1 MPLEAAPV
9 RPVHGSACED
19 TVTDSGQGNTAQ
31 GQAAMQEQR
40 LRQIV
45 DQATDTFIVI
55 DAAGCI
61 ADVNAHGCQN
71 LGYAREQL
79 IGRPYALL
87 DPLQPPAR
95 LAELTTAL
103 ATGPLTIETHHR
115 RSDGSELPVEVRF
128 GALATGDG
136 PCLLAICRD
145 ISERRAL
152 EAQLRFQS
160 THDLLTGL
168 PNRNLLEDRLNM
180 AVAHARR
187 RSRLVGVLCLDL
199 IRFKQL
205 VDTLGHTATDEL
217 LRQIAR
223 RLIGVV
229 RPGDTVSRQAGDTF
243 VIVLNELVAEERAS
257 QIAGRLREAVTTPLT
272 VAGQEVYPDAS
283 IGIAV
288 FPRDGSDCDTLLRHA
303 AAAMQRAR
311 QHPRNEPQFYAAAMN
326 TWATERLGLEGKL
339 RRALDGRELLLH
351 YQPQIEL
358 STGHIVG
365 TEALL
370 RWRHPELGM
379 VSPAEFIPLA
389 EETGLIL
396 PIGDWVL
403 RTACAQAR
411 AWRDAGLPELRMCVN
426 LSALQFAQ
434 PDLATRVAAVLAETG
449 LPATALELEITESV
463 LMRDVEAAAA
473 MIGTLNDMGVQ
484 LALDDFGTGY
494 SSLAYLKRFRI
505 QRLKIDRSFVRDITT
520 DPDDAAI
527 TLAVIALAHS
537 LRKSVIAEGVE
548 TEEQRHFLSERGCDE
563 VQGFYFSRPLPAEEL
578 TELLAGRRALANGLG
593 GTETEEPPTVLLV
606 DDDPVFTTFGCSVLR
621 NEACRVLSAR
631 SGREALDLLARNR
644 VDVIVSDQ
652 VMPEMDG
659 ADFLRRTRALYPNAC
674 RIMLSGSTSLQSLIS
689 SINEGGIHKFLE
701 KPVTPERLRTTVREA
716 LARRTPPTG

>member
-434 PDLATRVAAVLAETG
+434 PDLAERVAAVLAETG

-463 LMRDVEAAAA
+463 
-473 MIGTLNDMGVQ
+473 
-484 LALDDFGTGY
+484 
-494 SSLAYLKRFRI
+494 
-505 QRLKIDRSFVRDITT
+505 
-520 DPDDAAI
+520 
-527 TLAVIALAHS
+527 
-537 LRKSVIAEGVE
+537 
-548 TEEQRHFLSERGCDE
+548 
-563 VQGFYFSRPLPAEEL
+563 
-578 TELLAGRRALANGLG
+578 
-593 GTETEEPPTVLLV
+593 
-606 DDDPVFTTFGCSVLR
+606 
-621 NEACRVLSAR
+621 
-631 SGREALDLLARNR
+631 
-644 VDVIVSDQ
+644 
-652 VMPEMDG
+652 
-659 ADFLRRTRALYPNAC
+659 
-674 RIMLSGSTSLQSLIS
+674 
-689 SINEGGIHKFLE
+689 
-701 KPVTPERLRTTVREA
+701 
-716 LARRTPPTG
+716 